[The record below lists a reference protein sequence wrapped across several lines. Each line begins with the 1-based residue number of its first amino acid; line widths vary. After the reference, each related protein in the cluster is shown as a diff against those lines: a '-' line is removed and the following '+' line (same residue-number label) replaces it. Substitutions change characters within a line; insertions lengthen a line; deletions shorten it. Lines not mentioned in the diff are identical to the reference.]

1 MLSSAAATVITE
13 PVAFSLAVSVLDAS
27 DLVVTLVV
35 LLAILALVADV
46 LLVVVVIVAIAVVGL
61 VVTLVNED
69 VNADDVVLSVVV
81 FFVGRGL
88 VDVSKW
94 DVVI

>member
-1 MLSSAAATVITE
+1 ML
-13 PVAFSLAVSVLDAS
+13 PVVAVVP
-27 DLVVTLVV
+27 
-35 LLAILALVADV
+35 
-46 LLVVVVIVAIAVVGL
+46 LVVVVIVAIVVVVRL

-69 VNADDVVLSVVV
+69 DVNAGDVVLSVVV

-94 DVVI
+94 DVVM